1 MDTCHLGG
9 FAMSDPTDPAAVFM
23 KLYDQ
28 LPEDVFAQREAL
40 RWERD
45 PQVKRDAT
53 RVYEHILGH
62 GLTDPRLT
70 AKIVQGGGN
79 RERFA
84 VLRGIDWA
92 LEHVNPFDPV
102 FDQGNLAW
110 LAERYAEHAR
120 LNGGRPETEGLL
132 LPRCAYP
139 GRPRGTNGKSL
150 YFGLN
155 RVSPECMA
163 KVRYDRI
170 DSKYE
175 PYFRPD
181 QQLPVGCAPLLESF
195 DDVRIDF
202 FERDG
207 ESVYTLAPLDSE
219 SLRERI
225 SQVIKSMDDSGARI
239 GVMPEGTLTD
249 DLLAYWKQV
258 AYETAALDKP
268 LRWLLVGSG
277 PLGAGDPPP
286 NRAVLLDR
294 WTGETL
300 LEQDKLAG
308 FTLTR
313 EQATAWN
320 LLDRPVKDSA
330 AEYMAWGSTISVRE
344 SSLGRLAV
352 LICEDLNQSVGWERE
367 LVACG
372 ISHLLVPIFSKPIMH
387 YRWEQTGAERE
398 VNNMGAW
405 LVIANSLVIQRAM
418 DAMPQNEDQY
428 TCLIA
433 GPRDA
438 DRASYLQ
445 DLQFGA
451 AEAGDDLGKRLLDGV
466 PALPAM
472 RAASLLREWLGNGS
486 PRSLYIV

>member
-1 MDTCHLGG
+1 VQELALPSGG

-23 KLYDQ
+23 TLYDH
-28 LPEDVFAQREAL
+28 LSEEVFARREPL

-45 PQVKRDAT
+45 PGVKRNAT
-53 RVYEHILGH
+53 RVYQHILDH
-62 GLTDPRLT
+62 GMADPRQI
-70 AKIVQGGGN
+70 AEIVQRGGD
-79 RERFA
+79 REVFT

-92 LEHVNPFDPV
+92 LEHVNPFGPV

-110 LAERYAEHAR
+110 LAKRYADTAR
-120 LNGGRPETEGLL
+120 LNDGLPESEGLL

-155 RVSPECMA
+155 RVSPECME
-163 KVRYDRI
+163 KVRYERI
-170 DSKYE
+170 ASRYE

-181 QQLPVGCAPLLESF
+181 QQLLVGCAPLLETF

-207 ESVYTLAPLDSE
+207 ESVYSLAPVDSE

-225 SQVIKSMDDSGARI
+225 SRAIKSMDDSGARI

-249 DLLAYWKQV
+249 NLLAYWKQI
-258 AYETAALDKP
+258 AYNTAALGKP

-277 PLGAGDPPP
+277 PLGPDDPPP

-294 WTGETL
+294 WTGDTL
-300 LEQDKLAG
+300 LKQDKLAG

-320 LLDRPVKDSA
+320 LPDRPVKDSA
-330 AEYMAWGSTISVRE
+330 AEYSAWGSTITVRE

-367 LVACG
+367 LVTCG

-387 YRWEQTGAERE
+387 YRWEQIGAERE

-405 LVIANSLVIQRAM
+405 LIIANSLVVQRAM
-418 DAMPQNEDQY
+418 NAAPQNGEQY

-433 GPRDA
+433 GPGDV
-438 DRASYLQ
+438 DRANYEQ

-466 PALPAM
+466 PALPAI
-472 RAASLLREWLGNGS
+472 RAASLLAKWLGDGYLEG
-486 PRSLYIV
+486 PI